1 MFLTGSYTARE
12 RRETRIRY
20 LAGQP
25 GDTGLCRQAAQ
36 REPEA
41 AVFCVP

>member
-12 RRETRIRY
+12 RREKRIRY
-20 LAGQP
+20 IAGRP
-25 GDTGLCRQAAQ
+25 GDSGLCTQVAQ
-36 REPEA
+36 REPAA